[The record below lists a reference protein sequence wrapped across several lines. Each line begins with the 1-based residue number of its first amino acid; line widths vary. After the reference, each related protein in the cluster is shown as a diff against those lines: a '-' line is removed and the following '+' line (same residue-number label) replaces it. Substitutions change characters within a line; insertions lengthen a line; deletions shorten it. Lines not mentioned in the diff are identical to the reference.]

1 MEKSNLGKCT
11 GDAMDEGGEIQV
23 RNSAIGIVITRY
35 VNG

>member
-11 GDAMDEGGEIQV
+11 GDATEEGGEMQV
-23 RNSAIGIVITRY
+23 RNSAIGIVTIRY